1 MDYALSQL
9 CEQVMTAR
17 ANLQA
22 IEIVGG
28 GTKQF
33 YGNPMPTNANIAR
46 IDMAGISGIV
56 TYEPSELVI
65 TAMAG
70 TPLADIEAVLAEK
83 GQMLAF
89 DPPRFGPTSTIGGV
103 VASGLSGPLSFGYGP
118 LRHYVLGAH
127 LLDAQGR
134 ILKFGGEVMK
144 NVAGYD
150 VSRLLTGS
158 LGMFGVIVQVSV
170 KVLPVPMRDVT
181 VVLELS
187 EKQALER
194 CAGLR
199 AKAMPIKAAAWL
211 STAGSPVGQLAIRLC
226 GAESAVEQAKL
237 FFGGQAISP
246 EDAAA
251 WWDGFRDQSAEF
263 FAKGPIWR
271 LAVRAQTP
279 ALELGPTAFD
289 LGGEVRWVAGSD
301 EGAAADVQVDV
312 QQMRNVASNAGGHA
326 MLFRGNEASLVPS
339 DGVFQPMAPAAR
351 AIVQRLKKE
360 FDPKSIF
367 NPGRLVAGI

>member
-1 MDYALSQL
+1 MDYSLSQL

-17 ANLQA
+17 ANFHA

-28 GTKQF
+28 GTKRF
-33 YGNPMPTNANIAR
+33 YGNPMPPSGKATR
-46 IDMAGISGIV
+46 LDMSPISGIV
-56 TYEPSELVI
+56 TYEPSELVM

-70 TPLADIEAVLAEK
+70 TPLSEIEHTLADK

-89 DPPRFGPTSTIGGV
+89 DPPRFGSASTIGGV

-158 LGMFGVIVQVSV
+158 MGMFGVIVQVSL
-170 KVLPVPMRDVT
+170 KVLPKPIRDVT
-181 VVLELS
+181 LAFELS
-187 EKQALER
+187 QAQALAD

-199 AKAMPIKAAAWL
+199 AKAMPVKAAAWIPADNHKT
-211 STAGSPVGQLAIRLC
+211 TASGRLAIRLC
-226 GAESAVEQAKL
+226 GAESAIAQARHAL
-237 FFGGQAISP
+237 GG
-246 EDAAA
+246 ELLDADLANQ
-251 WWDGFRDQSAEF
+251 WWGSLRDQTAPF
-263 FAKGPIWR
+263 FADKPLWR
-271 LAVRAQTP
+271 LAVRSQTP
-279 ALELGPTAFD
+279 DLGLGPTAFD
-289 LGGEVRWVAGSD
+289 LGGEVRWVTGD
-301 EGAAADVQVDV
+301 MEAARVRQA
-312 QQMRNVASNAGGHA
+312 ASQAGGHA
-326 MLFRGNEASLVPS
+326 TLFRGMDALPS

-351 AIVQRLKKE
+351 TIVQRLKNE

>member
-9 CEQVMTAR
+9 CERVATAR
-17 ANLQA
+17 ANLQP

-28 GTKQF
+28 GTKRF
-33 YGNPMPTNANIAR
+33 YGNVHAR
-46 IDMAGISGIV
+46 SQQACELELSGLSGVV
-56 TYEPSELVI
+56 TYEPSELVL
-65 TAMAG
+65 TALAG
-70 TPLADIEAVLAEK
+70 TPLTEIEQTLAAK

-89 DPPRFGPTSTIGGV
+89 DPPRFGSASTIGGV

-118 LRHYVLGAH
+118 LRHYVLGVH

-150 VSRLLTGS
+150 VARLVTGS
-158 LGMFGVIVQVSV
+158 LGMFGVIVQVSI
-170 KVLPVPMRDVT
+170 KVIPLPKREQTLVF
-181 VVLELS
+181 ELN
-187 EKQALER
+187 EADALTFCSDFR
-194 CAGLR
+194 SR
-199 AKAMPIKAAAWL
+199 AMPIRAAAWL
-211 STAGSPVGQLAIRLC
+211 PSTDGATGQLAVRLA
-226 GAESAVEQAKL
+226 GAESAVEQAISKL
-237 FFGGQAISP
+237 GGQCL
-246 EDAAA
+246 DAKVAQQ
-251 WWDGFRDQSAEF
+251 WWMAFRDQTADF
-263 FAKGPIWR
+263 FGAGALWR

-289 LGGEVRWVAGSD
+289 LGGEVRWVLDTAND
-301 EGAAADVQVDV
+301 LDPENLRQAAQAT
-312 QQMRNVASNAGGHA
+312 GGHA
-326 MLFRGNEASLVPS
+326 TLFRAPEKSELPA

-367 NPGRLVAGI
+367 NPGRLVSGI

>member
-9 CEQVMTAR
+9 CEHVMTAR
-17 ANLQA
+17 ANFQA

-28 GTKQF
+28 GTKRF
-33 YGNPMPTNANIAR
+33 YGNPLPNQDKTTSL
-46 IDMAGISGIV
+46 DMSAISGIV

-65 TAMAG
+65 TALAG
-70 TPLADIEAVLAEK
+70 TPLSEIENTLAEQ

-89 DPPRFGPTSTIGGV
+89 DPPRFGSTSTIGGV

-134 ILKFGGEVMK
+134 ILKYGGEVMK

-150 VSRLLTGS
+150 VSRLLSGS
-158 LGMFGVIVQVSV
+158 LGMFGVIVQVSL
-170 KVLPVPMRDVT
+170 KVLPLPMRDLTLAFDVT
-181 VVLELS
+181 ER
-187 EKQALER
+187 EALEQ

-211 STAGSPVGQLAIRLC
+211 PDANSQTGRLAIRLC
-226 GAESAVEQAKL
+226 GAESAVEQAKQAL
-237 FFGGQAISP
+237 GGQEI
-246 EDAAA
+246 AADSA
-251 WWDGFRDQSAEF
+251 NQWWQSLRDQTAEF
-263 FAKGPIWR
+263 FKTQPIWR
-271 LAVRAQTP
+271 IAVRAQTP
-279 ALELGPTAFD
+279 TLDLGPTAFD
-289 LGGEVRWVAGSD
+289 LGGELRWVAGELD
-301 EGAAADVQVDV
+301 AQAVRE
-312 QQMRNVASNAGGHA
+312 VAVAAGGHA
-326 MLFRGNEASLVPS
+326 TLFRATGPS
-339 DGVFQPMAPAAR
+339 NLPADGVFQPLAPAAR

-360 FDPKSIF
+360 FDPKSTF

>member
-17 ANLQA
+17 ANFHA

-28 GTKQF
+28 GTKRF
-33 YGNPMPTNANIAR
+33 YGNASPVQDNTTRLEMSS
-46 IDMAGISGIV
+46 ISGIV
-56 TYEPSELVI
+56 SYEPSELVI
-65 TAMAG
+65 TALAG
-70 TPLADIEAVLAEK
+70 TPLSEIEAALAEK

-158 LGMFGVIVQVSV
+158 MGMFGAIVQVSL
-170 KVLPVPMRDVT
+170 KVLPLALHDT
-181 VVLELS
+181 TLVLETTES
-187 EKQALER
+187 EALDR

-199 AKAMPIKAAAWL
+199 AKAMPIKAAAWMPQA
-211 STAGSPVGQLAIRLC
+211 SSGTGQLAIRLC
-226 GAESAVEQAKL
+226 GAQSAIEQAKQSL
-237 FFGGQAISP
+237 GGQEIG
-246 EDAAA
+246 AAEA
-251 WWDGFRDQSAEF
+251 AQWWAALRDQSADF
-263 FAKGPIWR
+263 FNGQPVWR
-271 LAVRAQTP
+271 VAVRARTP
-279 ALELGPTAFD
+279 ALGLGPTAFD
-289 LGGEVRWVAGSD
+289 LGGEVRWVVGDPDA
-301 EGAAADVQVDV
+301 EHMRQVAM
-312 QQMRNVASNAGGHA
+312 QAGGHA
-326 MLFRGNEASLVPS
+326 TLFRPGPQTVLPA
-339 DGVFQPMAPAAR
+339 DGVFQPMAPVAR
-351 AIVQRLKKE
+351 TIAQRLKKE

>member
-17 ANLQA
+17 ANFHA

-28 GTKQF
+28 GTKSF
-33 YGNPMPTNANIAR
+33 YGNPMPAR
-46 IDMAGISGIV
+46 DNVTRLEMSEISGVI

-65 TAMAG
+65 TALSG
-70 TPLADIEAVLAEK
+70 TPLTEIENTLAAK

-89 DPPRFGPTSTIGGV
+89 DPPRFGPGSTIGGV

-158 LGMFGVIVQVSV
+158 LGMFGVIVQVSL
-170 KVLPVPMRDVT
+170 KVLPLPMKDVT
-181 VVLELS
+181 IVFEVNEA
-187 EKQALER
+187 QALER

-199 AKAMPIKAAAWL
+199 AKAMPVKAAAWMPEDGTSEL
-211 STAGSPVGQLAIRLC
+211 GQLAIRLC
-226 GAESAVEQAKL
+226 GAESAVAQAREAL
-237 FFGGQAISP
+237 GGEVLAP
-246 EDAAA
+246 EAASQ
-251 WWDGFRDQSAEF
+251 WWQSLRDQHSIF
-263 FAKGPIWR
+263 FAQRPLWR

-279 ALELGPTAFD
+279 ALKLGPTAFD
-289 LGGEVRWVAGSD
+289 LGGEVRWIAASGD
-301 EGAAADVQVDV
+301 PALFRQAAA
-312 QQMRNVASNAGGHA
+312 AAGGHA
-326 MLFRGNEASLVPS
+326 TLFRDTESPAHPV
-339 DGVFQPMAPAAR
+339 DGVFQPLAPSAYE
-351 AIVQRLKKE
+351 IVRRLKKE

>member
-17 ANLQA
+17 ANFHA

-28 GTKQF
+28 GTKRF
-33 YGNPMPTNANIAR
+33 YGNPMPAQDNTTLLE
-46 IDMAGISGIV
+46 MSSISGIV

-65 TAMAG
+65 TALAG
-70 TPLADIEAVLAEK
+70 TPLAEIESTLAEK

-89 DPPRFGPTSTIGGV
+89 DPPRFGPGSTIGGV

-158 LGMFGVIVQVSV
+158 LGMFGVIVQVSL

-181 VVLELS
+181 IVFEAT
-187 EKQALER
+187 EAQALES

-211 STAGSPVGQLAIRLC
+211 PVDGSDSGQLAMRLC
-226 GAESAVEQAKL
+226 GAESAVAQACDTL
-237 FFGGQAISP
+237 GGETLAPQA
-246 EDAAA
+246 ATQ
-251 WWDGFRDQSAEF
+251 WWNALRDQTDTF
-263 FAKGPIWR
+263 FAQGPLWR

-279 ALELGPTAFD
+279 ALNLGPSAFD
-289 LGGEVRWVAGSD
+289 IGGEVRWVAADGEPSLFRQ
-301 EGAAADVQVDV
+301 AA
-312 QQMRNVASNAGGHA
+312 VAAGGHA
-326 MLFRGNEASLVPS
+326 TLFRGNRPQDGSS
-339 DGVFQPMAPAAR
+339 DGVFQPLAPAAR
-351 AIVQRLKKE
+351 EIVRRLKKE

>member
-17 ANLQA
+17 ANFHA

-33 YGNPMPTNANIAR
+33 YGNPMPAKDKATR
-46 IDMAGISGIV
+46 LDMSTISGIV

-70 TPLADIEAVLAEK
+70 TPLSEIERTLADK

-89 DPPRFGPTSTIGGV
+89 DPPRFGAASTIGGV

-158 LGMFGVIVQVSV
+158 MGMFGIIVQVSL
-170 KVLPVPMRDVT
+170 KVLPKPICDVT
-181 VVLELS
+181 LAFELTQT
-187 EKQALER
+187 QALEH

-199 AKAMPIKAAAWL
+199 AKAMPVKAAAWMPQGNG
-211 STAGSPVGQLAIRLC
+211 GSDSSGITGRLVIRLC
-226 GAESAVEQAKL
+226 GAESAIELARQSL
-237 FFGGQAISP
+237 GGEVLEP
-246 EDAAA
+246 EAAES
-251 WWDGFRDQSAEF
+251 WWSAFRDQRASF
-263 FAKGPIWR
+263 FNERPLWR

-279 ALELGPTAFD
+279 ELGLGPTAFD
-289 LGGEVRWVAGSD
+289 LGGEVRWVTGD
-301 EGAAADVQVDV
+301 MEAARVRQAATD
-312 QQMRNVASNAGGHA
+312 AGGHA
-326 MLFRGNEASLVPS
+326 TLFRSANVLPP
-339 DGVFQPMAPAAR
+339 DGVFQPMAPTAR
-351 AIVQRLKKE
+351 AIVQRLKNE
-360 FDPKSIF
+360 LDPKSIF

>member
-1 MDYALSQL
+1 MDYALSRL

-28 GTKQF
+28 GTKRF
-33 YGNPMPTNANIAR
+33 YGNPLPDQDKATRLDLSA
-46 IDMAGISGIV
+46 ISGIV
-56 TYEPSELVI
+56 TYEPSELVM
-65 TAMAG
+65 TALAG
-70 TPLADIEAVLAEK
+70 TPLSEIESALAEQ

-89 DPPRFGPTSTIGGV
+89 DPPRFGSTSTIGGV

-158 LGMFGVIVQVSV
+158 LGMFGVIVQVSL
-170 KVLPVPMRDVT
+170 KVLPLPMRDVT
-181 VVLELS
+181 LMFELT
-187 EKQALER
+187 EGQALAH
-194 CAGLR
+194 CAGFR
-199 AKAMPIKAAAWL
+199 SKAMPIKAAAWMPDTE
-211 STAGSPVGQLAIRLC
+211 SQVGHLAIRVC
-226 GAESAVEQAKL
+226 GAESAVEHAKQIL
-237 FFGGQAISP
+237 GGQELAV
-246 EDAAA
+246 DAAGQ
-251 WWDGFRDQSAEF
+251 WWQSLRDQTAAF
-263 FAKGPIWR
+263 FNAGPVWR
-271 LAVRAQTP
+271 IAVRGQTP
-279 ALELGPTAFD
+279 ALDLGVTAFD
-289 LGGEVRWVAGSD
+289 LAGELRWVTGELDAQ
-301 EGAAADVQVDV
+301 AVRDVA
-312 QQMRNVASNAGGHA
+312 VAAGGHA
-326 MLFRGNEASLVPS
+326 TLFRATEVGNYP
-339 DGVFQPMAPAAR
+339 PMGCFSHWR
-351 AIVQRLKKE
+351 RLRGRIVQRLKKE

>member
-17 ANLQA
+17 ANFHA

-28 GTKQF
+28 GTKRF
-33 YGNPMPTNANIAR
+33 YGNQIPAEDNATRVEMSA
-46 IDMAGISGIV
+46 ISGIV
-56 TYEPSELVI
+56 TYEPSELVL
-65 TAMAG
+65 TALAG
-70 TPLADIEAVLAEK
+70 TTLSEIESTLAEK

-89 DPPRFGPTSTIGGV
+89 DPPRFGAASTIGGV

-134 ILKFGGEVMK
+134 ILRFGGEVMK

-158 LGMFGVIVQVSV
+158 MGMFGVIVQVSL
-170 KVLPVPMRDVT
+170 KVLPLPMRDATLVYD
-181 VVLELS
+181 LNES
-187 EKQALER
+187 QALDR
-194 CAGLR
+194 CKGLR

-211 STAGSPVGQLAIRLC
+211 PGSDSEVGQLAIRLC
-226 GAESAVEQAKL
+226 GAESAVEQARQTL
-237 FFGGQAISP
+237 GG
-246 EDAAA
+246 EMLDAEAA
-251 WWDGFRDQSAEF
+251 NHWWHSFRDQTAAF
-263 FAKGPIWR
+263 FGTGPLWR
-271 LAVRAQTP
+271 LAVKAQTP
-279 ALELGPTAFD
+279 ALGLGPTAFD
-289 LGGEVRWVAGSD
+289 LGAEVRWVTG
-301 EGAAADVQVDV
+301 ELDVGLV
-312 QQMRNVASNAGGHA
+312 RETATAAGGHA
-326 MLFRGNEASLVPS
+326 TLFKGVGATTAPA

-351 AIVQRLKKE
+351 AIVQRLKQE